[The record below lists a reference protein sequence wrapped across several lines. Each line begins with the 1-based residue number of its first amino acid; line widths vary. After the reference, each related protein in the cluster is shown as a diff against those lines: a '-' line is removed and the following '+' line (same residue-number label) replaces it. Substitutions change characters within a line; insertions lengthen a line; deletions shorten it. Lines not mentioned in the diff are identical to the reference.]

1 MAIRNNEFRFH
12 YAVCIRVQLRRII
25 TFLYEIIIVWNFTF
39 RAFMDLLSSDQREML
54 TENLRNYLN
63 SVVQNID
70 DADRVIEIP

>member
-1 MAIRNNEFRFH
+1 MAIRNIEFRFH
-12 YAVCIRVQLRRII
+12 YAVCIRVQLRRIN